1 MAIVYIVCRFVVEDY
16 NSLKMSI
23 TRYLLA
29 YEAER

>member
-1 MAIVYIVCRFVVEDY
+1 MSIVYIVCRFVVEDC

-23 TRYLLA
+23 MRYLLA